1 MRRLML
7 VIPALMLL
15 APPIGAADDA
25 KKVLEKMQGDW
36 AVVSIE
42 DDGANLPEAE
52 AAKYSITIK
61 DDKFVIN
68 GPDKK
73 ESMTIKLDPT
83 KKPAEIDLLH
93 DDPQKKG
100 MKVLGIYELGDGA
113 LKIAGRDKGDMRPTE
128 FKSSKDVSVVV
139 LKRKA

>member
-1 MRRLML
+1 MCRLML
-7 VIPALMLL
+7 TVTALVLL
-15 APPIGAADDA
+15 APPIRAADDS

-42 DDGANLPEAE
+42 DDGANLPESE
-52 AAKYSITIK
+52 TAKYTITIK
-61 DDKFVIN
+61 DDKFIVN

-100 MKVLGIYELGDGA
+100 MKVVGIYELGDGTI
-113 LKIAGRDKGDMRPTE
+113 KIAGRDKGDMRPTE